1 MSVERTAVVT
11 GAAHGIGRA
20 VVVALARAGYN
31 VLALD
36 VDAPALNALVDE
48 EGNLQGGV
56 RVGVVDVSDPES
68 TATIPALLGDRVL
81 DVLVNDAG
89 IGVEQP
95 FYETSVADWSRA
107 IGVDLTGPFLVTRA
121 CWGALRKPGAS
132 VVNVSSIHGSRPL
145 HHQAAYAAAK
155 GGLENLTRGM
165 ALDAAP
171 HGVRVNA
178 VAPGFTRTRLIAAWL
193 ASEGPAAPRHEAEV
207 RRIVPLGRMA
217 EADEVARV
225 ILWLASADAG
235 YVTGA
240 VVPVDGGLAARAFS
254 RRENP

>member
-1 MSVERTAVVT
+1 MSEERTAVVT

-20 VVVALARAGYN
+20 VVVVLAGAGYD

-36 VDAPALNALVDE
+36 VDATALAALVGE
-48 EGNLQGGV
+48 TSGLAGQV
-56 RVGVVDVSDPES
+56 QVGVVDVADPAS
-68 TATIPALLGDRVL
+68 TATIPAMLGDRTL
-81 DVLVNDAG
+81 DVVVNDAG
-89 IGVEQP
+89 IGIEHP
-95 FYETSVADWSRA
+95 FYETSLEDWDRA
-107 IGVDLTGPFLVTRA
+107 IGIDLTGPFLVTRA
-121 CWGALRKPGAS
+121 CWDRLRKPGGA

-178 VAPGFTRTRLIAAWL
+178 VAPGFTRTRLISDWL
-193 ASEGPAAPRHEAEV
+193 TSEGAAAPRHEAEV
-207 RRIVPLGRMA
+207 HRIIPLGRMG
-217 EADEVARV
+217 EPDEVAKV
-225 ILWLASADAG
+225 VLWLAGPDAG

-240 VVPVDGGLAARAFS
+240 VVPVDGGLAARAFA
-254 RRENP
+254 RNENP